1 MSRLTEQPS
10 TFWGISMKEQI
21 ETVFNALTELD
32 IKATPH
38 NVSILSGVFDLLRE
52 IYNGGNDNAGNP
64 E

>member
-1 MSRLTEQPS
+1 MSQLTAQPI

-21 ETVFNALTELD
+21 EAVFNALKELD

-38 NVSILSGVFDLLRE
+38 NVSILDGVYDILRE

>member
-1 MSRLTEQPS
+1 
-10 TFWGISMKEQI
+10 MKEQI
-21 ETVFNALTELD
+21 EAVFNALKELD

-38 NVSILSGVFDLLRE
+38 NVSILDGVYDILRE

>member
-1 MSRLTEQPS
+1 MSQLTAQLI

-21 ETVFNALTELD
+21 EAVFNALKELD

-38 NVSILSGVFDLLRE
+38 NVSILSGVYDILRE

>member
-1 MSRLTEQPS
+1 MSQLTEQPF

-21 ETVFNALTELD
+21 EAVFNALKELD

-38 NVSILSGVFDLLRE
+38 NVSILSGVFDILRE
-52 IYNGGNDNAGNP
+52 IYNGGDVNAGNP